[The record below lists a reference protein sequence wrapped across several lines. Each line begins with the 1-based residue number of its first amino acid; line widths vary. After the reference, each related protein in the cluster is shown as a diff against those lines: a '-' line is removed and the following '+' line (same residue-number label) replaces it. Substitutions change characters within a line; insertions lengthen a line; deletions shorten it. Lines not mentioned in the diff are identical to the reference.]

1 MELATL
7 RTPRLV
13 LSPVEASDVDTI
25 AELCQDPEIQK
36 WTTVPSPY
44 TRESAEFFVESVAKP
59 GWQGHSPNWAI
70 RLAEGCHLTDDAS
83 AAEHQPAAERQPEVE
98 RSPLIGII
106 GISSDS
112 VVGEVGFWMS
122 PQERGSGYAAE
133 ALKAVCDFAFEAM
146 GLQALTWRCE
156 IRDGEPNWP
165 SMRVAWKAGFTLEGV
180 SRGMLSKKGKAFD
193 AVIGSLLPSDSR
205 EPKGPWT
212 GPAKRRPGFGDPNR
226 PEDLVRQFHDVYSLP
241 VVEDGPDADRERV
254 HMRLALVAEEFAELV
269 GAVYGRA
276 ARERIDAAFE
286 EARKLDDGTRDTV
299 ETADALGDIV
309 YVVYGMALEL
319 GIPLSSVLAECPSSA
334 RTASRFCART
344 ARCSRGPTTVRR
356 TSARPW
362 AWLRGTSRIAR
373 HG

>member
-83 AAEHQPAAERQPEVE
+83 AAERQPEVE

-156 IRDGEPNWP
+156 IHDGEPNWP

-319 GIPLSSVLAECPSSA
+319 GIPLSSVLAEIQSSNLSKLGEDGKPVLREDGKVLKGPDYCPPDIRSA
-334 RTASRFCART
+334 LGLAERDE
-344 ARCSRGPTTVRR
+344 
-356 TSARPW
+356 
-362 AWLRGTSRIAR
+362 
-373 HG
+373 

>member
-156 IRDGEPNWP
+156 IHDGEPNWP

-226 PEDLVRQFHDVYSLP
+226 
-241 VVEDGPDADRERV
+241 V

-276 ARERIDAAFE
+276 ARERIEAAFE

-319 GIPLSSVLAECPSSA
+319 GIPLSSVLAEIQSSNLSKLGEDGKPVLREDGKVLKGPDYCPPDIRSA
-334 RTASRFCART
+334 LGLAERDE
-344 ARCSRGPTTVRR
+344 
-356 TSARPW
+356 
-362 AWLRGTSRIAR
+362 
-373 HG
+373 

>member
-146 GLQALTWRCE
+146 GLQTLTWRCE

-180 SRGMLSKKGKAFD
+180 SRGMLSNKGKAFD
-193 AVIGSLLPSDSR
+193 VVIGSLLPSDSR

-319 GIPLSSVLAECPSSA
+319 GIPLSSVLAEIQSSNLSKLGEDGKPVLREDGKVLKGPDYCPPDIRSA
-334 RTASRFCART
+334 LGLAERDE
-344 ARCSRGPTTVRR
+344 
-356 TSARPW
+356 
-362 AWLRGTSRIAR
+362 
-373 HG
+373 

>member
-1 MELATL
+1 MELATF

-44 TRESAEFFVESVAKP
+44 TRESAEFFVESVVKP
-59 GWQGHSPNWAI
+59 GWQGHSPDWAI
-70 RLAEGCHLTDDAS
+70 RLAEGSPLTDDAS
-83 AAEHQPAAERQPEVE
+83 AAERQPEVE

-122 PQERGSGYAAE
+122 PQERGSG
-133 ALKAVCDFAFEAM
+133 DFAFEAM

-156 IRDGEPNWP
+156 IHDGEPNWP

-193 AVIGSLLPSDSR
+193 VVIGSLLPSDSR

-319 GIPLSSVLAECPSSA
+319 GIPLSSVLAEIQSSNLSKLGEDGKPVLREDGKVLKGPDYCPPDIRSA
-334 RTASRFCART
+334 LGLAERDE
-344 ARCSRGPTTVRR
+344 
-356 TSARPW
+356 
-362 AWLRGTSRIAR
+362 
-373 HG
+373 